1 MRTHTFTIAA
11 PCQWLNANVRFH
23 HMKETR
29 LKAKWREVAG
39 WLGTQA
45 RIAPFELATV
55 DVHLWHAINRV
66 RDAAN
71 YHPTVKPVIDGLVT
85 DAKLLPN
92 DDDAHMAGPFLF
104 PGEPG
109 NRPVTLPWEP
119 RRFVGMTVTFTEL
132 LELPTGFPDGPGR
145 INRAAFGRTAQD
157 EGLVLDSGAG
167 TDRAPSGDGP
177 GTVGGA

>member
-45 RIAPFELATV
+45 RIAPFELVRV
-55 DVHLWHAINRV
+55 DVHLWHAVNRV

-92 DDDAHMAGPFLF
+92 DDDTHMAGPFLF

-109 NRPVTLPWEP
+109 NRPAP
-119 RRFVGMTVTFTEL
+119 RFVGMTVTFTEL
-132 LELPTGFPDGPGR
+132 VELPTGFPDGPGR
-145 INRAAFGRTAQD
+145 VNTRVTAGAQDRASLHDSGRVVDRAASAEIGD
-157 EGLVLDSGAG
+157 
-167 TDRAPSGDGP
+167 AP
-177 GTVGGA
+177 VGGA